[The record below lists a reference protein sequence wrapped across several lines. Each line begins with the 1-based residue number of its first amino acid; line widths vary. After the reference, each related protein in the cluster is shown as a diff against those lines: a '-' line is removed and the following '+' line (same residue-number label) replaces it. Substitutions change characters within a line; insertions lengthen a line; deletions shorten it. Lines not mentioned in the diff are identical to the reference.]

1 MKPPTKRQIQE
12 SEEERI
18 KMLLKATEKKE
29 TNPIDEIDVDK
40 EFVNENY
47 LKNDPNT
54 IEAHGI
60 DSALDAMTLEDY
72 DKHNLDELILEI
84 SDDGKKLAHY
94 F

>member
-40 EFVNENY
+40 EFVNEKWKKFWKSWRGVGKANHELRISIRWEY
-47 LKNDPNT
+47 YYVKCKVRLMKRGHKGYDW
-54 IEAHGI
+54 IGI
-60 DSALDAMTLEDY
+60 
-72 DKHNLDELILEI
+72 
-84 SDDGKKLAHY
+84 
-94 F
+94 

>member
-47 LKNDPNT
+47 LK
-54 IEAHGI
+54 
-60 DSALDAMTLEDY
+60 
-72 DKHNLDELILEI
+72 
-84 SDDGKKLAHY
+84 
-94 F
+94 